1 MTRKE
6 LAMEIYRMD
15 ELKTPHKCSQK
26 EWVKRALNG
35 IGGAKG
41 FLKDE
46 LIDMYNRRLEEL
58 K

>member
-6 LAMEIYRMD
+6 LATEIYRMD
-15 ELKTPHKCSQK
+15 EQKTSHKCSEK

-41 FLKDE
+41 FLKPE
-46 LIDMYNRRLEEL
+46 LEDMYNRRIAEVN
-58 K
+58 